1 MYSTFNQ
8 PTSTQKGSQSTRE
21 GSSQEPSSASS
32 TTAVSSTFATTTID
46 STTLSTTSA
55 PAGAKNPSDQG
66 ESQLPSQDLDT
77 EGEDEELEGPLP
89 PTRVKSQPGFL
100 DAYPYYYDGITYHR
114 YKYRRTI
121 SAGGSATA
129 IKVRA
134 EGVRFD
140 GESLCMK
147 IMKRTANNWE
157 QYEREVVALLKT
169 KLHPSPYIIGFFGA
183 FAQKEHYCIVLE
195 LGEQTLIDLLVAK
208 GRTLQRVDFQR
219 LAHEIAKALHH
230 LHNLDIIHRDVKPDN
245 VLLTLSGKV
254 LLADLGESELL
265 DVNGTTTGRYG
276 TEGFIA
282 PEIVDDTIRYG
293 PEADAYA
300 YGCLVHYMLT
310 SKLPFKGVCKIKRK
324 AWPQAFDLVQSLI
337 CQDPVQ
343 RRSISAA
350 LAHPFFQEEHADQ
363 GSIDTHGAAEEVSAV
378 EYLMTQRHT
387 PCGRWTGAYE
397 LSEE

>member
-1 MYSTFNQ
+1 MAA
-8 PTSTQKGSQSTRE
+8 RAAA
-21 GSSQEPSSASS
+21 ASS
-32 TTAVSSTFATTTID
+32 TVATTSFD
-46 STTLSTTSA
+46 STTLSATAA
-55 PAGAKNPSDQG
+55 PAGTKNPSDQG
-66 ESQLPSQDLDT
+66 ESRLSSQDLDT

-89 PTRVKSQPGFL
+89 PTRIKSQPGFL

-121 SAGGSATA
+121 SAGASATA

-147 IMKRTANNWE
+147 ILKRTSENWE

-169 KLHPSPYIIGFFGA
+169 KSHPSPYIVGFYGA
-183 FAQKEHYCIVLE
+183 FVQKDHYCIVLE
-195 LGEQTLIDLLVAK
+195 LGEQSLLDLLVTK
-208 GRTLQRVDFQR
+208 GRTLQRADFQR

-254 LLADLGESELL
+254 LLADLGESEAL

-300 YGCLVHYMLT
+300 YGCLESADASFRDGQKHLTLFKASSVKILCSVEASLLLSLTRSFKKSMLT
-310 SKLPFKGVCKIKRK
+310 K
-324 AWPQAFDLVQSLI
+324 AQLTPMVR
-337 CQDPVQ
+337 Q
-343 RRSISAA
+343 RRCQRSSI
-350 LAHPFFQEEHADQ
+350 L
-363 GSIDTHGAAEEVSAV
+363 
-378 EYLMTQRHT
+378 
-387 PCGRWTGAYE
+387 
-397 LSEE
+397 